1 MAKPTWVPD
10 LTLVGWVLPNLRNN
24 RVGFWCMYQTQSKFG
39 SGADFSNTCL
49 ELEPE
54 SVVKLLKC
62 PNYIY
67 NHISKP

>member
-1 MAKPTWVPD
+1 
-10 LTLVGWVLPNLRNN
+10 
-24 RVGFWCMYQTQSKFG
+24 MYQTQSEFR

-54 SVVKLLKC
+54 SVVKLLKF